1 MVVGGL
7 PLIVKP
13 ARAKDGAVPSVP
25 SAAAPSAAARWIARS
40 APEAW
45 WPPTAAL
52 WLRVRVN
59 LPVLIAMLRA
69 GRDAIHAVVSKG
81 RSSGAR
87 CARSCV
93 VRHRQ
98 APVFF
103 CKKSRVSACL
113 PLVLPLRH
121 IPPAVSLSHRVPP
134 LTTVVLDRVLRR
146 FRRLRSVARWSGGC
160 TSVAATTLQP
170 VLKEDTGHGPLARAR
185 RPARRRFGS
194 SFACCGSQGDG

>member
-1 MVVGGL
+1 MAEDSRDTAVGGL

-13 ARAKDGAVPSVP
+13 ARAKGGAVPSVP

-69 GRDAIHAVVSKG
+69 GRDVIHAVVSKG

-87 CARSCV
+87 CARSSAV
-93 VRHRQ
+93 AVRSSSS
-98 APVFF
+98 VFLQELDPAA
-103 CKKSRVSACL
+103 CWQCLSLSWLYWRSACSPFNHW
-113 PLVLPLRH
+113 PLATLRH
-121 IPPAVSLSHRVPP
+121 IPRATVGYHIECSLS
-134 LTTVVLDRVLRR
+134 LL
-146 FRRLRSVARWSGGC
+146 
-160 TSVAATTLQP
+160 
-170 VLKEDTGHGPLARAR
+170 
-185 RPARRRFGS
+185 
-194 SFACCGSQGDG
+194 

>member
-1 MVVGGL
+1 MAEDSHGTAVGGL

-13 ARAKDGAVPSVP
+13 ARAKDGAVPAVP

-40 APEAW
+40 APEAL

-59 LPVLIAMLRA
+59 LPVLIALLRA
-69 GRDAIHAVVSKG
+69 GRDVIHAVVSKG

-98 APVFF
+98 ALVFF
-103 CKKSRVSACL
+103 CKKSTPRRLLLVFVLAVS
-113 PLVLPLRH
+113 PHSIIGHWRRWH
-121 IPPAVSLSHRVPP
+121 IPRA
-134 LTTVVLDRVLRR
+134 TVL
-146 FRRLRSVARWSGGC
+146 
-160 TSVAATTLQP
+160 
-170 VLKEDTGHGPLARAR
+170 
-185 RPARRRFGS
+185 
-194 SFACCGSQGDG
+194 

>member
-1 MVVGGL
+1 MAEDSRGTAVGGL

-59 LPVLIAMLRA
+59 LAVLIAMLWA
-69 GRDAIHAVVSKG
+69 GRDVIHAVVSKG

-87 CARSCV
+87 CARSSA

-98 APVFF
+98 AAPTRVFLQEID
-103 CKKSRVSACL
+103 S
-113 PLVLPLRH
+113 PLVLRGQPPLATLRH
-121 IPPAVSLSHRVPP
+121 IPRA
-134 LTTVVLDRVLRR
+134 TVVGYHIECYLSL
-146 FRRLRSVARWSGGC
+146 L
-160 TSVAATTLQP
+160 
-170 VLKEDTGHGPLARAR
+170 
-185 RPARRRFGS
+185 
-194 SFACCGSQGDG
+194 

>member
-1 MVVGGL
+1 MAEDSRGTAVGGL

-87 CARSCV
+87 CARSSAV
-93 VRHRQ
+93 AVRRSSSSVFLQ
-98 APVFF
+98 SIPRRLSLSWRSESAPIQ
-103 CKKSRVSACL
+103 
-113 PLVLPLRH
+113 PLALATLRH
-121 IPPAVSLSHRVPP
+121 IPRATVGYHIECSLS
-134 LTTVVLDRVLRR
+134 LL
-146 FRRLRSVARWSGGC
+146 
-160 TSVAATTLQP
+160 
-170 VLKEDTGHGPLARAR
+170 
-185 RPARRRFGS
+185 
-194 SFACCGSQGDG
+194 

>member
-1 MVVGGL
+1 MAEDSRGTAVGGL

-13 ARAKDGAVPSVP
+13 ARAKDGALPSVP

-81 RSSGAR
+81 WSPGAR
-87 CARSCV
+87 CVRGALLHATCV
-93 VRHRQ
+93 KHLYQ
-98 APVFF
+98 EHAP
-103 CKKSRVSACL
+103 
-113 PLVLPLRH
+113 
-121 IPPAVSLSHRVPP
+121 
-134 LTTVVLDRVLRR
+134 DRE
-146 FRRLRSVARWSGGC
+146 
-160 TSVAATTLQP
+160 Q
-170 VLKEDTGHGPLARAR
+170 AR
-185 RPARRRFGS
+185 RP
-194 SFACCGSQGDG
+194 C

>member
-1 MVVGGL
+1 MAEDSRGTAVGGL

-69 GRDAIHAVVSKG
+69 GRDVIHAVVSKG

-87 CARSCV
+87 CARSSAV
-93 VRHRQ
+93 AVRRSSSSVHG
-98 APVFF
+98 FF
-103 CKKSRVSACL
+103 ARNRLPSACCFVF
-113 PLVLPLRH
+113 VL
-121 IPPAVSLSHRVPP
+121 AVSPHSTIGHWRRCDTSLELRYSTVGYHIECYLS
-134 LTTVVLDRVLRR
+134 LL
-146 FRRLRSVARWSGGC
+146 
-160 TSVAATTLQP
+160 
-170 VLKEDTGHGPLARAR
+170 
-185 RPARRRFGS
+185 
-194 SFACCGSQGDG
+194 